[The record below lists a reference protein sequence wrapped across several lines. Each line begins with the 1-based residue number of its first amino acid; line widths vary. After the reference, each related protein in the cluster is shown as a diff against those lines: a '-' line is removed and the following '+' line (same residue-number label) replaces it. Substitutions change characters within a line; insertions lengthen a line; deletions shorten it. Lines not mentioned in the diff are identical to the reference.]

1 MNRLQRIALAPFV
14 AAIEIVLIAVF
25 LSACACA
32 FFESAKTR
40 KP

>member
-14 AAIEIVLIAVF
+14 AAIEVVLIAVF

-32 FFESAKTR
+32 FFDAVKSR